1 MSFLNDLFA
10 GMSAASSNPYA
21 RTGMGVV
28 STAANLFTGNIPGAA
43 LSALSTVNDAS
54 GGELLPEEAALAI
67 DAASAV
73 TDLTGVGAAVKGTKM
88 AATVAK
94 TGDKVAKTLDKTGK
108 VAKGLTKA
116 SDAMNATAAVGQ
128 VGNALMNPQA
138 PQPAPK
144 PGMPPQP
151 GMDMNQLMAA
161 QMQDPTMGMMQ
172 PPGQGGPG
180 GPGGGMPL
188 SNFSQ
193 FMSPQTNSP
202 MQQMAKTPGAGYFGG
217 YYG

>member
-1 MSFLNDLFA
+1 MVRFFFSMLALVSQWFRPQYN
-10 GMSAASSNPYA
+10 A
-21 RTGMGVV
+21 R
-28 STAANLFTGNIPGAA
+28 L
-43 LSALSTVNDAS
+43 
-54 GGELLPEEAALAI
+54 
-67 DAASAV
+67 
-73 TDLTGVGAAVKGTKM
+73 
-88 AATVAK
+88 
-94 TGDKVAKTLDKTGK
+94 
-108 VAKGLTKA
+108 
-116 SDAMNATAAVGQ
+116 
-128 VGNALMNPQA
+128 
-138 PQPAPK
+138 
-144 PGMPPQP
+144 
-151 GMDMNQLMAA
+151 QLMAA